1 MRFQPSISASIN
13 MHKQNKAYIYVASS
27 VLLWSTVASAFKI
40 ALAEVTYLQLLFFS
54 SLTSFIALAFAAIIR
69 GKVSLILSQT
79 PAGFM
84 KSAGMALLN
93 PLIYYIIL
101 FKAYTI
107 LPAQEAQPLNW
118 TWPIVLSVLSVP
130 LLNQKLSRRSL
141 LAIIVSFMGVFI
153 IATRGEITSLK
164 FENPLGVALALTSSI
179 FWAIYWILNVR
190 DKREPLVK
198 LTLIFF
204 FGTVYCGIVVMFFDS
219 FLVSSMRA
227 IISMAYTGVFEMGI
241 TFLLWLKALS
251 LARSNASVAVYANIT
266 PFLSLVFIH
275 FIVGEEILWSSGV
288 GLLLII
294 GGILLQS
301 RQ

>member
-1 MRFQPSISASIN
+1 

-227 IISMAYTGVFEMGI
+227 IISMAYTGMFEMGI

>member
-1 MRFQPSISASIN
+1 

-204 FGTVYCGIVVMFFDS
+204 FGTVYCGIVVMLFDS
-219 FLVSSMRA
+219 FLVSSLRA
-227 IISMAYTGVFEMGI
+227 IISMAYTGMFEMGI